1 MFMGILFFMEIGD
14 SACLLLFTDGYGRQ
28 FQIDDPS
35 AGVQTYTSYEAGN
48 VGAVTYYSPSGLVGT
63 ENHYYTNG
71 HLSEIKL
78 NGQTSIW
85 KPQTENVRG
94 LATKVLTGDV
104 TRSYTYDTDGLP
116 TGRSA
121 TRAGV
126 TVFAQGYSFDA
137 GTGNLEERTDETRGL
152 AELFTYDHLNR
163 LTGWQ
168 VQQDGTG
175 TLEVYASGDVLI
187 IPLQLLIVRGNGKA
201 EAKT

>member
-1 MFMGILFFMEIGD
+1 MVIFIEKRKYI
-14 SACLLLFTDGYGRQ
+14 CLLSVTRFEYDEYGRQ
-28 FQIDDPS
+28 LQIDDPS
-35 AGVQTYTSYEAGN
+35 AG
-48 VGAVTYYSPSGLVGT
+48 
-63 ENHYYTNG
+63 
-71 HLSEIKL
+71 
-78 NGQTSIW
+78 GQT
-85 KPQTENVRG
+85 
-94 LATKVLTGDV
+94 
-104 TRSYTYDTDGLP
+104 YTYDTDGLP

-137 GTGNLEERTDETRGL
+137 ETGNLEERTDGTRGL

>member
-1 MFMGILFFMEIGD
+1 MLQ
-14 SACLLLFTDGYGRQ
+14 SY
-28 FQIDDPS
+28 
-35 AGVQTYTSYEAGN
+35 TYSSGN
-48 VGAVTYYSPSGLVGT
+48 VSAILYQSNGGSLNVT
-63 ENHYYTNG
+63 ENYHYTNG

-78 NGQTSIW
+78 DGQTSIW
-85 KPQTENVRG
+85 KLQTENVRR
-94 LATKVLTGDV
+94 LTTKVLTGDV
-104 TRSYTYDTDGLP
+104 TRAYSYDTDGLP

-121 TRAGV
+121 TRADV
-126 TVFAQGYSFDA
+126 TVFGQGYSFDA
-137 GTGNLEERTDETRGL
+137 ETGNLEERRDETRGL

-168 VQQDGTG
+168 VQQGGTG

>member
-1 MFMGILFFMEIGD
+1 MSAILYQSNGG
-14 SACLLLFTDGYGRQ
+14 SL
-28 FQIDDPS
+28 
-35 AGVQTYTSYEAGN
+35 N
-48 VGAVTYYSPSGLVGT
+48 VT
-63 ENHYYTNG
+63 ENYHYTNG

-78 NGQTSIW
+78 DGQTSIW
-85 KPQTENVRG
+85 KLQTENVRR
-94 LATKVLTGDV
+94 LTTKVLTGDV
-104 TRSYTYDTDGLP
+104 TRAYSYDTDGLP

-121 TRAGV
+121 TRADV
-126 TVFAQGYSFDA
+126 TVFGQGYSFDA
-137 GTGNLEERTDETRGL
+137 ETGNLEERRDETRGL

-168 VQQDGTG
+168 VQQGGTG

>member
-1 MFMGILFFMEIGD
+1 MFMVIFIEKRKYI
-14 SACLLLFTDGYGRQ
+14 CLLSVTRFEYDEYGRQ
-28 FQIDDPS
+28 LQIDDPS
-35 AGVQTYTSYEAGN
+35 AGVRT
-48 VGAVTYYSPSGLVGT
+48 
-63 ENHYYTNG
+63 
-71 HLSEIKL
+71 
-78 NGQTSIW
+78 
-85 KPQTENVRG
+85 
-94 LATKVLTGDV
+94 
-104 TRSYTYDTDGLP
+104 YTYDTDGLP

-187 IPLQLLIVRGNGKA
+187 IPLQLLIVRGDGKA
-201 EAKT
+201 DAKT

>member
-1 MFMGILFFMEIGD
+1 MRP
-14 SACLLLFTDGYGRQ
+14 GRLAHGAQ
-28 FQIDDPS
+28 CDP
-35 AGVQTYTSYEAGN
+35 G
-48 VGAVTYYSPSGLVGT
+48 
-63 ENHYYTNG
+63 
-71 HLSEIKL
+71 
-78 NGQTSIW
+78 
-85 KPQTENVRG
+85 
-94 LATKVLTGDV
+94 
-104 TRSYTYDTDGLP
+104 GLP
-116 TGRSA
+116 TGRSV

>member
-1 MFMGILFFMEIGD
+1 MVIFIEKRKYI
-14 SACLLLFTDGYGRQ
+14 CLLSVTRFEYDEYGRQ
-28 FQIDDPS
+28 LQIDDPS
-35 AGVQTYTSYEAGN
+35 AG
-48 VGAVTYYSPSGLVGT
+48 
-63 ENHYYTNG
+63 
-71 HLSEIKL
+71 
-78 NGQTSIW
+78 GQT
-85 KPQTENVRG
+85 
-94 LATKVLTGDV
+94 
-104 TRSYTYDTDGLP
+104 YTYDTDGLP

>member
-1 MFMGILFFMEIGD
+1 MFMVIFIEKRKYI
-14 SACLLLFTDGYGRQ
+14 CLLSVTRFEYDEYGRQ
-28 FQIDDPS
+28 LQIDDPS
-35 AGVQTYTSYEAGN
+35 AG
-48 VGAVTYYSPSGLVGT
+48 
-63 ENHYYTNG
+63 
-71 HLSEIKL
+71 
-78 NGQTSIW
+78 GQT
-85 KPQTENVRG
+85 
-94 LATKVLTGDV
+94 
-104 TRSYTYDTDGLP
+104 YTYDTDGLP

-175 TLEVYASGDVLI
+175 TLEVYASSDVLI
-187 IPLQLLIVRGNGKA
+187 IPLQLLIVRGDGKA
-201 EAKT
+201 DAKT

>member
-1 MFMGILFFMEIGD
+1 MFMVIFIEKRKYI
-14 SACLLLFTDGYGRQ
+14 CLLSVTRFEYDEYGRQ
-28 FQIDDPS
+28 LQIDDPS
-35 AGVQTYTSYEAGN
+35 AG
-48 VGAVTYYSPSGLVGT
+48 
-63 ENHYYTNG
+63 
-71 HLSEIKL
+71 
-78 NGQTSIW
+78 GQT
-85 KPQTENVRG
+85 
-94 LATKVLTGDV
+94 
-104 TRSYTYDTDGLP
+104 YTYDTDGLP

-201 EAKT
+201 DAKT

>member
-1 MFMGILFFMEIGD
+1 MFMVIFIEKRKYI
-14 SACLLLFTDGYGRQ
+14 CLLSVTRFEYDEYGRQ
-28 FQIDDPS
+28 LQIDDPS
-35 AGVQTYTSYEAGN
+35 AG
-48 VGAVTYYSPSGLVGT
+48 
-63 ENHYYTNG
+63 
-71 HLSEIKL
+71 
-78 NGQTSIW
+78 GQT
-85 KPQTENVRG
+85 
-94 LATKVLTGDV
+94 
-104 TRSYTYDTDGLP
+104 YTYDTDGLP

>member
-1 MFMGILFFMEIGD
+1 MFMVIFIEKRKYI
-14 SACLLLFTDGYGRQ
+14 CLLSVTRFEYDEYGRQ
-28 FQIDDPS
+28 LQIDDPS
-35 AGVQTYTSYEAGN
+35 AG
-48 VGAVTYYSPSGLVGT
+48 
-63 ENHYYTNG
+63 
-71 HLSEIKL
+71 
-78 NGQTSIW
+78 GQT
-85 KPQTENVRG
+85 
-94 LATKVLTGDV
+94 
-104 TRSYTYDTDGLP
+104 YTYDTDGLP

-137 GTGNLEERTDETRGL
+137 ETGNLEERTDETRGL

>member
-1 MFMGILFFMEIGD
+1 MFMVIFIEKRKYI
-14 SACLLLFTDGYGRQ
+14 CLLSVTRFEYDEYGRQ
-28 FQIDDPS
+28 LQIDDPS
-35 AGVQTYTSYEAGN
+35 AG
-48 VGAVTYYSPSGLVGT
+48 
-63 ENHYYTNG
+63 
-71 HLSEIKL
+71 
-78 NGQTSIW
+78 GQT
-85 KPQTENVRG
+85 
-94 LATKVLTGDV
+94 
-104 TRSYTYDTDGLP
+104 YTYDTDGLP

-126 TVFAQGYSFDA
+126 TVFAQDYSFDA